1 MKILIVKLFILEN
14 LNLVMDLYEKS
25 PNIAPEFTGKEKN
38 PYENTKLSEEEL
50 DVVLD
55 PIREELES
63 INNLNKKFI
72 QAFNLRTELIKTR
85 LDALEDLKKVVESN
99 SRYEDKEKAFRS
111 ALFTSKVIQTLQR
124 CNKNERNLIV
134 IIERSEDATLKLLDK
149 NIERLEKIA
158 YINDVLYKKYKIKIS
173 QMKKILIG
181 YANLVI
187 NFYKNLDIVKSRLDL
202 ESEFLK
208 NQSIRYAK
216 LYLDLLYAEISL
228 QKTLE
233 KSIIELISNKNFNS
247 VGAFFSAVGLLT
259 VPNSIESLIRKAEMV
274 IISLQNN
281 QFSYENHENLIL
293 LLLIASIISVPFSL
307 KTTIDIYRKQK
318 QIKSFTK
325 ELKLLSK
332 I

>member
-1 MKILIVKLFILEN
+1 
-14 LNLVMDLYEKS
+14 MDLYEKS
-25 PNIAPEFTGKEKN
+25 PNIAQEFTEKEKN
-38 PYENTKLSEEEL
+38 PYEDTKLSEEEL
-50 DVVLD
+50 DIILD

-85 LDALEDLKKVVESN
+85 LDTLEDLKKVVESN

-124 CNKNERNLIV
+124 CNKNERILIV

-149 NIERLEKIA
+149 NI
-158 YINDVLYKKYKIKIS
+158 DS
-173 QMKKILIG
+173 
-181 YANLVI
+181 
-187 NFYKNLDIVKSRLDL
+187 VKSRLDL